1 MKTSLDLDDINRAI
15 KSAAYHQFP
24 GTTLTVCCLTL
35 QDGFNV
41 VGQSACIDPAAFDE
55 AMGRKIAHDDAVNK
69 VWQLEGY
76 LLNYKLKRGMLP
88 ADDEPEN
95 SPAPSAGLHFD
106 QVLAASTAPVPMSP
120 EEHTA
125 IAAIGTLVVESAPA
139 TVAPPAEPTLATLTS
154 DDLGSLSAASLPPVA
169 PVLADAAPPLAPSA

>member
-55 AMGRKIAHDDAVNK
+55 AFGRKIAHDDAVNK

-76 LLNYKLKRGMLP
+76 LLNYKLKRGIEV
-88 ADDEPEN
+88 ADEPANEE
-95 SPAPSAGLHFD
+95 PPEPMAGLHFD
-106 QVLAASTAPVPMSP
+106 QVLAASTAPVPQASAESVLAPVAAP
-120 EEHTA
+120 E
-125 IAAIGTLVVESAPA
+125 AAP
-139 TVAPPAEPTLATLTS
+139 LASLTS
-154 DDLGSLSAASLPPVA
+154 DDIASLSQASLPPVA
-169 PVLADAAPPLAPSA
+169 PEAAQPAQADAVPPLAPSA